1 MINDKTREENNNGM
15 RLLLYGPTFH
25 LISLGSIQEKAQ
37 LSIDCIN
44 NAFSLAWLIGCGGV
58 WLTQIPHLT
67 RSQSFIIIYLNLSKW
82 LWEAIYEIHALDW
95 ISGWTA

>member
-15 RLLLYGPTFH
+15 RLLLLYGPTFH

-44 NAFSLAWLIGCGGV
+44 DAFSLGMFNWLRWRMVNSNTTFNKI
-58 WLTQIPHLT
+58 TI
-67 RSQSFIIIYLNLSKW
+67 FYNYLFEFK
-82 LWEAIYEIHALDW
+82 
-95 ISGWTA
+95 

>member
-44 NAFSLAWLIGCGGV
+44 NAFSLA
-58 WLTQIPHLT
+58 
-67 RSQSFIIIYLNLSKW
+67 
-82 LWEAIYEIHALDW
+82 
-95 ISGWTA
+95 